1 MWRSSSLTPSPP
13 ELVRE
18 AEITGRVGSETTSR
32 AQVLSERLE
41 IDPDIRWSRT
51 GRIQLND
58 EVTGDAVQDGGHRL
72 RGLGSFP
79 IELSG
84 TGQRRSEVVLEMR
97 KLLFRSRSGEGYPMV
112 IAVTLCLLM
121 LFMVI
126 AEYFRVNIIVQGVRD
141 AVQQAVIATVN
152 ENYDDVYHSVREGYA
167 AGWFP
172 EGDGEWFESIDAGD
186 IYGNLSY
193 ILGLTTDG
201 EGYMKYAGNELEY
214 TLSDLSVHISN
225 NAIAS
230 GRSEG
235 YLATATLH
243 LEVPTRFA
251 GRVLPPVSLNLQ
263 VQAKYIPKF

>member
-1 MWRSSSLTPSPP
+1 
-13 ELVRE
+13 
-18 AEITGRVGSETTSR
+18 
-32 AQVLSERLE
+32 
-41 IDPDIRWSRT
+41 
-51 GRIQLND
+51 
-58 EVTGDAVQDGGHRL
+58 
-72 RGLGSFP
+72 
-79 IELSG
+79 
-84 TGQRRSEVVLEMR
+84 
-97 KLLFRSRSGEGYPMV
+97 MV

-121 LFMVI
+121 LFMLI
-126 AEYFRVNIIVQGVRD
+126 SEYFRVNIIVQGVRD

-172 EGDGEWFESIDAGD
+172 EGDGEWFESIDTGD

-214 TLSDLSVHISN
+214 TISDLSVHISN

-230 GRSEG
+230 GRSER

>member
-1 MWRSSSLTPSPP
+1 
-13 ELVRE
+13 
-18 AEITGRVGSETTSR
+18 
-32 AQVLSERLE
+32 
-41 IDPDIRWSRT
+41 
-51 GRIQLND
+51 
-58 EVTGDAVQDGGHRL
+58 
-72 RGLGSFP
+72 
-79 IELSG
+79 
-84 TGQRRSEVVLEMR
+84 MR

-172 EGDGEWFESIDAGD
+172 EG
-186 IYGNLSY
+186 
-193 ILGLTTDG
+193 
-201 EGYMKYAGNELEY
+201 
-214 TLSDLSVHISN
+214 
-225 NAIAS
+225 
-230 GRSEG
+230 G

-243 LEVPTRFA
+243 LEIPTHFA

>member
-1 MWRSSSLTPSPP
+1 
-13 ELVRE
+13 
-18 AEITGRVGSETTSR
+18 
-32 AQVLSERLE
+32 
-41 IDPDIRWSRT
+41 
-51 GRIQLND
+51 
-58 EVTGDAVQDGGHRL
+58 
-72 RGLGSFP
+72 
-79 IELSG
+79 
-84 TGQRRSEVVLEMR
+84 MR

-152 ENYDDVYHSVREGYA
+152 ENYDDVYHSVRE
-167 AGWFP
+167 
-172 EGDGEWFESIDAGD
+172 D
-186 IYGNLSY
+186 GNLSY

-230 GRSEG
+230 GQSEG

-243 LEVPTRFA
+243 LEIPTRFA

>member
-1 MWRSSSLTPSPP
+1 
-13 ELVRE
+13 
-18 AEITGRVGSETTSR
+18 
-32 AQVLSERLE
+32 
-41 IDPDIRWSRT
+41 
-51 GRIQLND
+51 
-58 EVTGDAVQDGGHRL
+58 
-72 RGLGSFP
+72 
-79 IELSG
+79 
-84 TGQRRSEVVLEMR
+84 MR

-214 TLSDLSVHISN
+214 TLRPVRPHLQQRHRLRPERGISRDRHPPSGGPHPLCRTG
-225 NAIAS
+225 AAACEPKSAGAGQVYPEVLVLFAS
-230 GRSEG
+230 FGR
-235 YLATATLH
+235 
-243 LEVPTRFA
+243 
-251 GRVLPPVSLNLQ
+251 LPKKAVVCSG
-263 VQAKYIPKF
+263 

>member
-1 MWRSSSLTPSPP
+1 
-13 ELVRE
+13 
-18 AEITGRVGSETTSR
+18 
-32 AQVLSERLE
+32 
-41 IDPDIRWSRT
+41 
-51 GRIQLND
+51 
-58 EVTGDAVQDGGHRL
+58 
-72 RGLGSFP
+72 
-79 IELSG
+79 
-84 TGQRRSEVVLEMR
+84 MR

-141 AVQQAVIATVN
+141 AVH
-152 ENYDDVYHSVREGYA
+152 EGVYHAVREGYA

-230 GRSEG
+230 GQSEG

>member
-1 MWRSSSLTPSPP
+1 
-13 ELVRE
+13 
-18 AEITGRVGSETTSR
+18 
-32 AQVLSERLE
+32 
-41 IDPDIRWSRT
+41 
-51 GRIQLND
+51 
-58 EVTGDAVQDGGHRL
+58 
-72 RGLGSFP
+72 
-79 IELSG
+79 
-84 TGQRRSEVVLEMR
+84 
-97 KLLFRSRSGEGYPMV
+97 MV

-193 ILGLTTDG
+193 ILGLTKDG
-201 EGYMKYAGNELEY
+201 EGYMKYAVNELEY

-235 YLATATLH
+235 YLATA
-243 LEVPTRFA
+243 PSIWRSPPA
-251 GRVLPPVSLNLQ
+251 LPDGCCRP
-263 VQAKYIPKF
+263 

>member
-1 MWRSSSLTPSPP
+1 
-13 ELVRE
+13 
-18 AEITGRVGSETTSR
+18 
-32 AQVLSERLE
+32 
-41 IDPDIRWSRT
+41 
-51 GRIQLND
+51 
-58 EVTGDAVQDGGHRL
+58 
-72 RGLGSFP
+72 
-79 IELSG
+79 
-84 TGQRRSEVVLEMR
+84 MR

-193 ILGLTTDG
+193 ILGLTTPEMSWSIRSPTCPYISPTTPSHQAGARDISQPPPSIWRSPPALPDG
-201 EGYMKYAGNELEY
+201 CC
-214 TLSDLSVHISN
+214 
-225 NAIAS
+225 
-230 GRSEG
+230 R
-235 YLATATLH
+235 
-243 LEVPTRFA
+243 P
-251 GRVLPPVSLNLQ
+251 
-263 VQAKYIPKF
+263 

>member
-1 MWRSSSLTPSPP
+1 MSK
-13 ELVRE
+13 
-18 AEITGRVGSETTSR
+18 
-32 AQVLSERLE
+32 
-41 IDPDIRWSRT
+41 
-51 GRIQLND
+51 
-58 EVTGDAVQDGGHRL
+58 HRFL
-72 RGLGSFP
+72 RRHP
-79 IELSG
+79 
-84 TGQRRSEVVLEMR
+84 
-97 KLLFRSRSGEGYPMV
+97 GEGTPMILAIV
-112 IAVTLCLLM
+112 LVLLM
-121 LFMVI
+121 LFCTVAEFSRVWII
-126 AEYFRVNIIVQGVRD
+126 AQGVKE
-141 AVQQAVIATVN
+141 AAQQAVISTIN
-152 ENYDDVYHSVREGYA
+152 DNYDDVYHSVREGYA

-214 TLSDLSVHISN
+214 TLPDLSVHISN

-263 VQAKYIPKF
+263 VQAKASMTISSCSLLPVDFRRKLWYVRDKKKNH

>member
-1 MWRSSSLTPSPP
+1 
-13 ELVRE
+13 
-18 AEITGRVGSETTSR
+18 
-32 AQVLSERLE
+32 
-41 IDPDIRWSRT
+41 
-51 GRIQLND
+51 
-58 EVTGDAVQDGGHRL
+58 
-72 RGLGSFP
+72 
-79 IELSG
+79 
-84 TGQRRSEVVLEMR
+84 MR

-214 TLSDLSVHISN
+214 AGLSRKELPAVPSTPFIRSATDCLSVVLLRWSVKDCR
-225 NAIAS
+225 AS
-230 GRSEG
+230 R
-235 YLATATLH
+235 T
-243 LEVPTRFA
+243 A
-251 GRVLPPVSLNLQ
+251 GRIYPVLRTVLVIKRWATVWRYPAWSLSCRASLPRFYEAQ
-263 VQAKYIPKF
+263 R

>member
-1 MWRSSSLTPSPP
+1 
-13 ELVRE
+13 
-18 AEITGRVGSETTSR
+18 
-32 AQVLSERLE
+32 
-41 IDPDIRWSRT
+41 
-51 GRIQLND
+51 
-58 EVTGDAVQDGGHRL
+58 
-72 RGLGSFP
+72 
-79 IELSG
+79 
-84 TGQRRSEVVLEMR
+84 MR

-172 EGDGEWFESIDAGD
+172 EGDGEWFESVDAGD

-201 EGYMKYAGNELEY
+201 EGYARTRLFEMAKWLEESQNLLDWIEK
-214 TLSDLSVHISN
+214 TP
-225 NAIAS
+225 AEKQAWM
-230 GRSEG
+230 EQ
-235 YLATATLH
+235 
-243 LEVPTRFA
+243 
-251 GRVLPPVSLNLQ
+251 VS
-263 VQAKYIPKF
+263 

>member
-1 MWRSSSLTPSPP
+1 
-13 ELVRE
+13 
-18 AEITGRVGSETTSR
+18 
-32 AQVLSERLE
+32 
-41 IDPDIRWSRT
+41 
-51 GRIQLND
+51 
-58 EVTGDAVQDGGHRL
+58 
-72 RGLGSFP
+72 
-79 IELSG
+79 
-84 TGQRRSEVVLEMR
+84 MR

-126 AEYFRVNIIVQGVRD
+126 AEYFRVNIIVQGV
-141 AVQQAVIATVN
+141 
-152 ENYDDVYHSVREGYA
+152 
-167 AGWFP
+167 
-172 EGDGEWFESIDAGD
+172 GDGEWFESIDAGD

-243 LEVPTRFA
+243 LEIPTRFA

>member
-1 MWRSSSLTPSPP
+1 
-13 ELVRE
+13 
-18 AEITGRVGSETTSR
+18 
-32 AQVLSERLE
+32 
-41 IDPDIRWSRT
+41 
-51 GRIQLND
+51 
-58 EVTGDAVQDGGHRL
+58 
-72 RGLGSFP
+72 
-79 IELSG
+79 
-84 TGQRRSEVVLEMR
+84 MR

-126 AEYFRVNIIVQGVRD
+126 AEYFRVNIIVQGMRD

-193 ILGLTTDG
+193 ILGLPQMAKATW
-201 EGYMKYAGNELEY
+201 KYAGNELEY

-230 GRSEG
+230 RPERGVSRNRHPPSG
-235 YLATATLH
+235 GPHPLCRTGAAARKPKSAGAGQVYP
-243 LEVPTRFA
+243 EVL
-251 GRVLPPVSLNLQ
+251 VLFTSCSRL
-263 VQAKYIPKF
+263 PKKAVVCSG

>member
-1 MWRSSSLTPSPP
+1 
-13 ELVRE
+13 
-18 AEITGRVGSETTSR
+18 
-32 AQVLSERLE
+32 
-41 IDPDIRWSRT
+41 
-51 GRIQLND
+51 
-58 EVTGDAVQDGGHRL
+58 
-72 RGLGSFP
+72 
-79 IELSG
+79 
-84 TGQRRSEVVLEMR
+84 MR
-97 KLLFRSRSGEGYPMV
+97 KRPFFRRHPGEGTPMILAIV
-112 IAVTLCLLM
+112 LVLLM
-121 LFMVI
+121 LFCTVAEFSRVWII
-126 AEYFRVNIIVQGVRD
+126 AQGVKE
-141 AVQQAVIATVN
+141 AAQQAVISTIN
-152 ENYDDVYHSVREGYA
+152 DNYDDVYHAVREGYA

-172 EGDGEWFESIDAGD
+172 EGDGEWSESIDAGD

-214 TLSDLSVHISN
+214 TISDLSVHVSN

-263 VQAKYIPKF
+263 VQAKYILKF

>member
-1 MWRSSSLTPSPP
+1 
-13 ELVRE
+13 
-18 AEITGRVGSETTSR
+18 
-32 AQVLSERLE
+32 
-41 IDPDIRWSRT
+41 
-51 GRIQLND
+51 
-58 EVTGDAVQDGGHRL
+58 
-72 RGLGSFP
+72 
-79 IELSG
+79 
-84 TGQRRSEVVLEMR
+84 
-97 KLLFRSRSGEGYPMV
+97 MV
-112 IAVTLCLLM
+112 IAVALCLLM

-193 ILGLTTDG
+193 ILGLTKDG
-201 EGYMKYAGNELEY
+201 EGYMKYAVNELEY

-243 LEVPTRFA
+243 LEIPTRFA